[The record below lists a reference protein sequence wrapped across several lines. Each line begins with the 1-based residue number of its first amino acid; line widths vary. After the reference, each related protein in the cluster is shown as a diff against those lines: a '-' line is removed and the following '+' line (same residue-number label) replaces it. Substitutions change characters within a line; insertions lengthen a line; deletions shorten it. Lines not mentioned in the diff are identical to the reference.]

1 MYKSQTPEQERIMLL
16 EAEVQKKKL
25 AAMTVTETEDP
36 PPDTEDPPPPAKV
49 PDEPIDDL
57 V

>member
-1 MYKSQTPEQERIMLL
+1 VLL
-16 EAEVQKKKL
+16 EAEVKKKKL
-25 AAMTVTETEDP
+25 AAMTLTETGDP
-36 PPDTEDPPPPAKV
+36 APDTEDPPPPAKV